1 MKRFFL
7 LLATV
12 AIATTSYAEGYQVN
26 TLSAK
31 QLGMG
36 HVGTGMKLN
45 SESLFFNPAATAF
58 QTTKFDF
65 SIGMTG
71 ISPSSTYTTLNDY
84 SGAAPE
90 VSKTKKGISTPMF
103 AYFNYKPTEDLA
115 IGLAFNTPFGS
126 SLDWGPNW
134 AGAHL
139 VQDITLQAFS
149 VQPTISYKL
158 WDKLSIGVGMSISW
172 GSFDLSRSMLPV
184 GDQTNGI
191 LAGILA
197 GSPAADMINNIGDQ
211 ALVSARLNG
220 DAKIA
225 YGVNLGIMYDICEEW
240 TIGMSYRSKTKLMV
254 EEGTAKLNFLNSD
267 IQQIIT
273 GAGLVPPLEKGTF
286 TSSLPAPATVS
297 FGASFRPTP
306 KWEFA
311 VDLQWVGWSAYK
323 DLNVHFN
330 EEELKI
336 QDINSVKNYDN
347 TIMIRIGG
355 QYRISDLLTARMG
368 MYVDESPVRSD
379 FMNPETPSMTK
390 LSYTAGLSIRP
401 TEFMSIDIAYG
412 YVGSADPERTGIYP
426 YFDSLTYLATKKG
439 AIAGGATPEV
449 AEAMA
454 QKAANQP
461 FEGNY
466 SVSAHMLSVG
476 LSFNF

>member
-1 MKRFFL
+1 M
-7 LLATV
+7 
-12 AIATTSYAEGYQVN
+12 ATTSYAEGYQVN

-84 SGAAPE
+84 TGTAPQ

-139 VQDITLQAFS
+139 VQDITLEAFS

-158 WDKLSIGVGMSISW
+158 WDKVSIGVGMSISW

-184 GDQTNGI
+184 GAQTNGI
-191 LAGILA
+191 LSAMLGNN
-197 GSPAADMINNIGDQ
+197 PAAGVIANAGDN

-225 YGVNLGIMYDICEEW
+225 YGVNLGIMYDICKEW
-240 TIGMSYRSKTKLMV
+240 TIGMSYRSKTQMTV
-254 EEGTAKLNFLNSD
+254 DEGHAKLNFLND
-267 IQQIIT
+267 NVKNVLTAIP
-273 GAGLVPPLEKGTF
+273 GLIPALEKGTF
-286 TSSLPAPATVS
+286 TASLPAPATISWGV
-297 FGASFRPTP
+297 SFRPTP
-306 KWEFA
+306 KWELA
-311 VDLQWVGWSAYK
+311 ADLQWVGWSAYK

-330 EEELKI
+330 ETELKI
-336 QDINSVKNYDN
+336 EDINSVKNYDN

-401 TEFMSIDIAYG
+401 TEFMSINIAYG

-426 YFDSLTYLATKKG
+426 YFDSLTYLATKNG